1 MTKQPS
7 RRAFLHTVGAGVA
20 LGACAG
26 SAQVWQNATSPGEGS
41 QEPPKGPAPGAPGGE
56 DVELPSGGVMPT
68 RPLGRTGVNVS
79 LIGLGGY
86 HMAIPEDE
94 QESLRLVRFAI
105 DHGVNFL
112 DNCWD
117 YHAGKSEERMGKALQ
132 DGYRQ
137 KAFLMTKLDGRDR
150 ASAEAQLEQSLRRLR
165 TDVIDLV
172 QMHEIIRMSDPEQ
185 IYGPGGAMEALVA
198 AKKAGKIRF
207 IGFTG
212 HKDPDIHLAMLK
224 MAERQGVPL
233 DTVQMPL
240 NVLDPHYRSFEKR
253 VLPALTQQGIGVLGM
268 KPFAGGEI
276 AKSGVVS
283 PVDCLHYPMS
293 LPTSVVITGCDTMGV
308 LKQAIKAAYTFQ
320 PLSKE
325 RVSAILVRTAPLG
338 ARGEHEQ
345 FKTTERFD
353 GTTKN
358 PHWLTSAKI

>member
-1 MTKQPS
+1 M
-7 RRAFLHTVGAGVA
+7 G
-20 LGACAG
+20 
-26 SAQVWQNATSPGEGS
+26 QNAASAGGGS
-41 QEPPKGPAPGAPGGE
+41 QEPPQGPAPGAPGE
-56 DVELPSGGVMPT
+56 KDVELPAGGVMPT

-79 LIGLGGY
+79 LLGLGGY
-86 HMAIPEDE
+86 HMAVPDDE
-94 QESLRLVRFAI
+94 QESLRIVRFAI
-105 DHGVNFL
+105 DHGVTFL

-117 YHAGKSEERMGKALQ
+117 YHDGKSEERMGKALQ

-137 KAFLMTKLDGRDR
+137 KVFLMTKLDGRDR

-172 QMHEIIRMSDPEQ
+172 QMHEIIRMSDPEK
-185 IYGPGGAMEALVA
+185 IFGPGGAMEALVA

-233 DTVQMPL
+233 DAVQMPL
-240 NVLDPHYRSFEKR
+240 NVLDPHYRSFEKM

-268 KPFAGGEI
+268 KPFASGEI
-276 AKSGVVS
+276 AKTGAVS
-283 PVDCLHYPMS
+283 PMDCLHYPMS
-293 LPTSVVITGCDTMGV
+293 LPTSVVITGCDSMGI

-320 PLSKE
+320 PLGSQ
-325 RVSAILVRTAPLG
+325 RVSELLARTAPLG
-338 ARGEHEQ
+338 AKGEHEQ

-358 PHWLTSAKI
+358 PHWMTSAKI

>member
-1 MTKQPS
+1 MTKRPS
-7 RRAFLHTVGAGVA
+7 RRTFLHAAGASLA

-26 SAQVWQNATSPGEGS
+26 NAQLRQNATSPGAGAP
-41 QEPPKGPAPGAPGGE
+41 EPPEGPSSGAPEEE
-56 DVELPSGGVMPT
+56 DVALPAGGVMPT
-68 RPLGRTGVNVS
+68 RTLGRTGVKVS
-79 LIGLGGY
+79 LLGLGGF
-86 HMAIPEDE
+86 HMAVPKDE
-94 QESLRLVRFAI
+94 QESIRLVRFAI
-105 DHGVNFL
+105 DHGVTFL

-117 YHAGKSEERMGKALQ
+117 YHDGKSEERMGKALQ
-132 DGYRQ
+132 DGYRS
-137 KAFLMTKLDGRDR
+137 KVFLMTKLDGRTR
-150 ASAEAQLEQSLRRLR
+150 ATAEAQLEQSLRRLR

-240 NVLDPHYRSFEKR
+240 NVLDPHYRSFEKA
-253 VLPALTQQGIGVLGM
+253 VLPVLTQQGIGVLGM

-276 AKSGVVS
+276 AKAGVVS
-283 PVDCLHYPMS
+283 PITCLHYPMS
-293 LPTSVVITGCDTMGV
+293 LPTSVVITGCDSLGV
-308 LKQAIKAAYTFQ
+308 LKQALKAAYTFQ
-320 PLSKE
+320 PLGSE
-325 RVSAILVRTAPLG
+325 RVSAILARTAELG

-345 FKTTERFD
+345 FKTTERYD

-358 PHWLTSAKI
+358 PHWLTTANL